1 MMDQF
6 GREIR
11 YLRVS
16 VTDRCNLRCEYCM
29 PEDGVPDKGHDS
41 ILSNEEI
48 TRIISAAAG
57 YGISKVRLTGGEPL
71 VRQGFVR
78 LCGEIA
84 AIPGIEELT
93 LTTNGLLLPAM
104 ARDLKQAGVSRVNI
118 SLDTLQADK
127 YRRITRGG
135 SLEGALAG
143 IEAAR
148 AAGLLPIKINA
159 VLIRGFNDDELMDLA
174 RLSLEADVHVR
185 FIELMPIGEGCRFW
199 PEGYLSAED
208 AIAMMP
214 GLESLDASDGVAQ
227 SWRLPGAA
235 GTVGFIKPVSHHFC
249 GSCNRLRLTAD
260 GMLKPCLH
268 SDSEIPVR
276 GLQGEALKAA
286 FEAAIKAKPAENRE
300 MSAVMP
306 SRAGRSMNRI
316 GG

>member
-48 TRIISAAAG
+48 TRIIRAAAG

-104 ARDLKQAGVSRVNI
+104 ARDLKRAGVSRVNI

-174 RLSLEADVHVR
+174 RLSLEEDVHVR

-199 PEGYLSAED
+199 PDGYLSAED

-276 GLQGEALKAA
+276 GLRGEELRAA

-300 MSAVMP
+300 MSALMP

>member
-29 PEDGVPDKGHDS
+29 PEEGVPDKGHGS

-48 TRIISAAAG
+48 VGIVRAAAG
-57 YGISKVRLTGGEPL
+57 FGISKVRLTGGEPL
-71 VRQGFVR
+71 VRLGFIR
-78 LCGEIA
+78 LCEEIA

-93 LTTNGLLLPAM
+93 LTTNGLLLPGM
-104 ARDLKQAGVSRVNI
+104 ARDLKRAGVSRVNI

-148 AAGLLPIKINA
+148 AAGLYPIKINA

-174 RLSLEADVHVR
+174 RLSLEEDVHVR
-185 FIELMPIGEGCRFW
+185 FIEMMPIGEGCRFW

-227 SWRLPGAA
+227 SWRLPGAG

-268 SDSEIPVR
+268 SDREIPVR
-276 GLQGEALKAA
+276 GLQGEELRAA
-286 FEAAIKAKPAENRE
+286 FEAAILAKPAENRE

>member
-1 MMDQF
+1 
-6 GREIR
+6 
-11 YLRVS
+11 
-16 VTDRCNLRCEYCM
+16 
-29 PEDGVPDKGHDS
+29 
-41 ILSNEEI
+41 
-48 TRIISAAAG
+48 
-57 YGISKVRLTGGEPL
+57 
-71 VRQGFVR
+71 
-78 LCGEIA
+78 
-84 AIPGIEELT
+84 
-93 LTTNGLLLPAM
+93 
-104 ARDLKQAGVSRVNI
+104 NI

-148 AAGLLPIKINA
+148 AAGLYPIKINA

-174 RLSLEADVHVR
+174 RLSLEEDVHVR

-227 SWRLPGAA
+227 SWRLPGAG

-286 FEAAIKAKPAENRE
+286 FEAAIMAKPAENRE
-300 MSAVMP
+300 MSALMP
-306 SRAGRSMNRI
+306 SRAGRPMNRI

>member
-29 PEDGVPDKGHDS
+29 PEDGVPDKGHES

-48 TRIISAAAG
+48 TRIIRAAAG

-71 VRQGFVR
+71 VRLGITR

-93 LTTNGLLLPAM
+93 LTTNGLLLPSM
-104 ARDLKQAGVSRVNI
+104 ARDLKRAGVSRVNI

-148 AAGLLPIKINA
+148 AAGLYPIKINA

-174 RLSLEADVHVR
+174 RLSEDKDVHVR

-208 AIAMMP
+208 AIAMIP

-227 SWRLPGAA
+227 SWRLPGA
-235 GTVGFIKPVSHHFC
+235 GGMVGFIKPVSHHFC

-268 SDSEIPVR
+268 SDSEITVR
-276 GLQGEALKAA
+276 GLRGEELRAA
-286 FEAAIKAKPAENRE
+286 FEAAIMAKPAENRE

>member
-1 MMDQF
+1 MRDNF

-16 VTDRCNLRCEYCM
+16 VTDRCNLRCQYCM
-29 PEDGVPDKGHDS
+29 PQEGVEDKTHEGV
-41 ILSNEEI
+41 LSNEEI
-48 TRIISAAAG
+48 TEIVRAAAR

-71 VRQGFVR
+71 VRLGLVS
-78 LCGEIA
+78 LCENIS
-84 AIPGIEELT
+84 AIPGIEELV
-93 LTTNGLLLPAM
+93 LTTNGLLLPQM
-104 ARDLKQAGVSRVNI
+104 AADLWRAGLRRVNI
-118 SLDTLQADK
+118 SLDTLNEEK
-127 YRRITRGG
+127 YRRITRVGRL
-135 SLEGALAG
+135 SDALAG
-143 IEAAR
+143 IEAAG
-148 AAGLLPIKINA
+148 AAGLFPIKINA
-159 VLIRGFNDDELMDLA
+159 VLIKGFNDDELMDLA
-174 RLSLEADVHVR
+174 RLSMEENVHVR

-199 PEGYLSAED
+199 PEGYLPAEE

-214 GLESLDASDGVAQ
+214 GLENLDESDGVAQ
-227 SWRLPGAA
+227 SWRLPGAR

-276 GLQGEALKAA
+276 GLQGDALLAA
-286 FEAAIKAKPAENRE
+286 FEAAIRHKPAENKE
-300 MSAVMP
+300 MSAEAP

>member
-104 ARDLKQAGVSRVNI
+104 ARDLKRAGVSRVNI

-174 RLSLEADVHVR
+174 RLSLEEDVHVR

-300 MSAVMP
+300 MSALMP
-306 SRAGRSMNRI
+306 SRAGRPMNRI

>member
-29 PEDGVPDKGHDS
+29 PEDGVPDKGHGN

-104 ARDLKQAGVSRVNI
+104 ARDLKRAGVSRVNI

-174 RLSLEADVHVR
+174 RLSLEEDVHVR

-199 PEGYLSAED
+199 PDGYLSAED

-227 SWRLPGAA
+227 SWRLPGD
-235 GTVGFIKPVSHHFC
+235 GGMVGFIKPVSHHFC

-306 SRAGRSMNRI
+306 SRAGRPMNRI

>member
-1 MMDQF
+1 MTDIY
-6 GREIR
+6 GRSIT
-11 YLRVS
+11 YLRLS
-16 VTDRCNLRCEYCM
+16 VTDLCNLRCVYCM
-29 PEDGVPDKGHDS
+29 PPQGVQKLEHAD
-41 ILSNEEI
+41 ILSVEQI
-48 TRIISAAAG
+48 GRIVRSCVAC
-57 YGISKVRLTGGEPL
+57 GIKKVRLTGGEPL

-104 ARDLKQAGVSRVNI
+104 ARDLKRAGVSRVNI

-148 AAGLLPIKINA
+148 AAGLYPIKINA

-174 RLSLEADVHVR
+174 RLSLEEDVHVR

-227 SWRLPGAA
+227 SWRLPGAG

-306 SRAGRSMNRI
+306 SRAGRPMNRI

>member
-1 MMDQF
+1 MRDNY

-29 PEDGVPDKGHDS
+29 PQAGVEDKTHEGV
-41 ILSNEEI
+41 LSNEEI
-48 TRIISAAAG
+48 IEIVRAAARR
-57 YGISKVRLTGGEPL
+57 GINKVRLTGGEPL
-71 VRQGFVR
+71 VRQGIVS
-78 LCGEIA
+78 LCEKIG
-84 AIPGIEELT
+84 AIPGIDELV
-93 LTTNGLLLPAM
+93 LTTNGILLPGM
-104 ARDLKQAGVSRVNI
+104 VYELKRAGLRRVNI
-118 SLDTLQADK
+118 SLDTLNEEK
-127 YRRITRGG
+127 YRRITRVGRL
-135 SLEGALAG
+135 SDALAG
-143 IEAAR
+143 IEAAGV
-148 AAGLLPIKINA
+148 AGLFPIKINA
-159 VLIRGFNDDELMDLA
+159 VLIKGFNDDELMDLA
-174 RLSLEADVHVR
+174 GLSMEEDVHVR

-199 PEGYLSAED
+199 PEGYLPAEE

-214 GLESLDASDGVAQ
+214 GLISLDESDGVAQ
-227 SWRLPGAA
+227 SWRLPGAR

-276 GLQGEALKAA
+276 GLRGDALQAA
-286 FEAAIKAKPAENRE
+286 FEAAIRHKPAENRE
-300 MSAVMP
+300 MSAEAP

>member
-29 PEDGVPDKGHDS
+29 PEDGVPDKGHEN

-71 VRQGFVR
+71 VRQGFIR
-78 LCGEIA
+78 LCEEISS
-84 AIPGIEELT
+84 IPGIEELT

-104 ARDLKQAGVSRVNI
+104 ARDLKRAGVSRVNI

-148 AAGLLPIKINA
+148 AAGLYPIKINA

-174 RLSLEADVHVR
+174 RLSLEEDVHVR

-199 PEGYLSAED
+199 PEGYLSAEE

-227 SWRLPGAA
+227 SWRLPGAG

-300 MSAVMP
+300 MSALMP
-306 SRAGRSMNRI
+306 SRAGRPMNRI

>member
-48 TRIISAAAG
+48 VEIVRTAAS

-71 VRQGFVR
+71 VRQGFIR

-84 AIPGIEELT
+84 AIPGIDELT

-104 ARDLKQAGVSRVNI
+104 ARDLKRAGVSRVNI

-148 AAGLLPIKINA
+148 AAGLYPIKINA

-174 RLSLEADVHVR
+174 RLSLEEDVHVR

-227 SWRLPGAA
+227 SWRLPGAG
-235 GTVGFIKPVSHHFC
+235 GTVGFIKPVRHHFC
-249 GSCNRLRLTAD
+249 GCCTRLRLTSD
-260 GMLKPCLH
+260 GMLKPCPH

-286 FEAAIKAKPAENRE
+286 FEAAIMAKPAENRE
-300 MSAVMP
+300 MSALMP
-306 SRAGRSMNRI
+306 SRAGRPMNRI

>member
-29 PEDGVPDKGHDS
+29 PEDGVPDKGHES

-48 TRIISAAAG
+48 IGIIRAAAG

-71 VRQGFVR
+71 VRLGITR

-93 LTTNGLLLPAM
+93 LTTNGLLLPSM
-104 ARDLKQAGVSRVNI
+104 ARDLKRAGVSRVNI

-135 SLEGALAG
+135 SLDGALAG

-148 AAGLLPIKINA
+148 AAGLYPIKINA

-174 RLSLEADVHVR
+174 WLSEDKDVHVR

-227 SWRLPGAA
+227 SWRLPGAG

-286 FEAAIKAKPAENRE
+286 FEAAIKAKPAENAE
-300 MSAVMP
+300 MSAAMP
-306 SRAGRSMNRI
+306 SRAGRPMNRI

>member
-48 TRIISAAAG
+48 IRIIRAAAG

-71 VRQGFVR
+71 VRQGFIR
-78 LCGEIA
+78 LCEEISS
-84 AIPGIEELT
+84 IPGIEELT

-104 ARDLKQAGVSRVNI
+104 ARDLKRAGVSRVNI

-148 AAGLLPIKINA
+148 AAGLYPIKINA

-199 PEGYLSAED
+199 PDGYLSAED

-227 SWRLPGAA
+227 SWRLPGAG

-276 GLQGEALKAA
+276 GLQGEELRAA
-286 FEAAIKAKPAENRE
+286 FEAAIMAKPAENRE
-300 MSAVMP
+300 MSAAMP

>member
-1 MMDQF
+1 MIDRF
-6 GREIR
+6 GRDIR

-29 PEDGVPDKGHDS
+29 PEDGVADKGHES

-48 TRIISAAAG
+48 IRVIRAAAS
-57 YGISKVRLTGGEPL
+57 YGIGKVRLTGGEPL
-71 VRQGFVR
+71 VRLGFVQ
-78 LCGEIA
+78 LCEDIA

-93 LTTNGLLLPAM
+93 LTTNGLLLPGM
-104 ARDLKQAGVSRVNI
+104 AHDLKRAGVSRVNI
-118 SLDTLQADK
+118 SLDTLQAEK
-127 YRRITRGG
+127 YRRITRVGN
-135 SLEGALAG
+135 LKGALAG

-148 AAGLLPIKINA
+148 AAGLFPIKINA
-159 VLIRGFNDDELMDLA
+159 VLIKGFNDDELMDLA
-174 RLSLEADVHVR
+174 RLSMDEDVHVR

-208 AIAMMP
+208 AIALMP
-214 GLESLDASDGVAQ
+214 GIKSLDENDGVAQ
-227 SWRLPGAA
+227 SWRLPGAG

-276 GLQGEALKAA
+276 GLRDEELRAA
-286 FEAAIKAKPAENRE
+286 FEAAIMSKPAENRD
-300 MSAVMP
+300 MSAQEP